1 MRKFLES
8 RPYLTLGNLAALWQD
23 DVRRLIGWSSVS
35 QSGYAL
41 MAVCVVGLSTSALP
55 ALLFFLLGYAAANLA
70 AFAVVVHLRGRT
82 AIADYSG
89 LGESRPSAA
98 LALTVSFLSLVG
110 IPPLG
115 GFLGKLML
123 LRSTI
128 EAGYAW
134 LAAFAVA
141 NTVVSLFY
149 YLRVIGPI
157 YLQPVQYPAAVLGRW
172 TAAATW
178 LGITAIIGIGV
189 AAEAGLAGFANS
201 ALLP

>member
-1 MRKFLES
+1 M
-8 RPYLTLGNLAALWQD
+8 
-23 DVRRLIGWSSVS
+23 
-35 QSGYAL
+35 
-41 MAVCVVGLSTSALP
+41 
-55 ALLFFLLGYAAANLA
+55 
-70 AFAVVVHLRGRT
+70 
-82 AIADYSG
+82 ADYSG

-134 LAAFAVA
+134 IAAFAVA

-157 YLQPVQYPAAVLGRW
+157 YHPQVKYPAAELTIGR
-172 TAAATW
+172 TSCRKR
-178 LGITAIIGIGV
+178 GCKYM
-189 AAEAGLAGFANS
+189 EM
-201 ALLP
+201 

>member
-1 MRKFLES
+1 MRISE
-8 RPYLTLGNLAALWQD
+8 
-23 DVRRLIGWSSVS
+23 WSS
-35 QSGYAL
+35 Y
-41 MAVCVVGLSTSALP
+41 VCSSDL
-55 ALLFFLLGYAAANLA
+55 

-149 YLRVIGPI
+149 YLRVIGPSSEERR
-157 YLQPVQYPAAVLGRW
+157 VGKECVSTCSSRW
-172 TAAATW
+172 
-178 LGITAIIGIGV
+178 
-189 AAEAGLAGFANS
+189 S
-201 ALLP
+201 PYH